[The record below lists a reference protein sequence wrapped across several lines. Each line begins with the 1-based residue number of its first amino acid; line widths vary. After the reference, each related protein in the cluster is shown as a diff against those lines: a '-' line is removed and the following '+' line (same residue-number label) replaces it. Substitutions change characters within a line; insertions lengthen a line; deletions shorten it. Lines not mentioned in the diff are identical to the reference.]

1 MSVSGEL
8 RAAVL
13 RVFLYSVCES
23 GIDGGESA
31 ARKRIASRAAA
42 GAGAAVRRILRDSAR
57 LSPAPRSPRAPFLHA
72 FLTYSYTFNATSR
85 RSLRSG
91 TQLPQARGRHVY
103 PMVYPRRRL
112 GLYSNRKK
120 LGI

>member
-57 LSPAPRSPRAPFLHA
+57 LCSLPSTPVPARAVSSCVSYLQLH
-72 FLTYSYTFNATSR
+72 
-85 RSLRSG
+85 
-91 TQLPQARGRHVY
+91 V
-103 PMVYPRRRL
+103 
-112 GLYSNRKK
+112 
-120 LGI
+120 